1 MPRDAWVVAP
11 EALLFASDRRGC
23 RLELTNSAARRAA
36 GEWPG
41 ANPVKSPLDLVAFY
55 QSRGAEYFADVCP
68 DDATSARKA
77 LHAAIASRYNVVVN
91 RPGIFLARLTKP
103 DP

>member
-1 MPRDAWVVAP
+1 MSIGADELRLRGAAGVVA
-11 EALLFASDRRGC
+11 RR
-23 RLELTNSAARRAA
+23 RIP
-36 GEWPG
+36 W
-41 ANPVKSPLDLVAFY
+41 KSPLDLVAFY

-68 DDATSARKA
+68 DDASSTRKA
-77 LHAAIASRYNVVVN
+77 LHAAIASRYNVVVD